1 MPAEIFYSFINETIV
16 PAIMKLAFVLLA
28 IKETIVIC
36 VKLDIFYLLP
46 IMVKIFVNQVIIL
59 KVHFL

>member
-1 MPAEIFYSFINETIV
+1 MPAKIFYSFINETIV